1 MKVLLLGG
9 TLFLGKHIAEQA
21 LNKGLDITLFNRG
34 KTNPEFLK
42 EAEGVTHIV
51 GDRST
56 ADIEKLTDN
65 WDVVIDVSGI
75 NPDDVQRSVD
85 QLKNRCTSY
94 VFISSI
100 SAYKNLDK
108 GPVLETNALHELDKG
123 DYGSNKATSEV
134 IVNNGFYDNSL
145 IIRPGL
151 IVGPDDP
158 TDRFTYWPW
167 RMNQGGKVLVPN
179 VSHNKNVQFID
190 VRDLASWIIEAIE
203 QGLKGTFNATGPK
216 ETLGFRDF
224 LLTCKKLVSPENTE
238 LCWADESVLQE
249 NLVQPWIELPFWLP
263 DSLNMNGMMHVNND
277 KAIEAGLSFRPFRP
291 MKDTII
297 DTLEWSLHER
307 NGKWDAGLEREK
319 EYRVLEVVES
329 GNNAV

>member
-21 LNKGLDITLFNRG
+21 LKKGMDITLFNRG

-42 EAEGVTHIV
+42 EVKGITHIV
-51 GDRST
+51 GNRST
-56 ADIEKLTDN
+56 NDIEKLTDN
-65 WDVVIDVSGI
+65 WDVVIDLSGTDP
-75 NPDDVQRSVD
+75 NDVQRSVN
-85 QLKNRCTSY
+85 QLKNRCNSY

-108 GPVLETNALHELDKG
+108 GPVLETNALHELYKG
-123 DYGSNKATSEV
+123 DYGSNKATCEV
-134 IVNNGFYDNSL
+134 IVNNDFYDNSL

-167 RMNQGGKVLVPN
+167 RMNQGGRILVPN
-179 VSHNKNVQFID
+179 VSYSKKVQFID
-190 VRDLASWIIEAIE
+190 VRDLASWIIEAIG
-203 QGLKGTFNATGPK
+203 QGLKGTFNAVGPK

-224 LLTCKKLVSPENTE
+224 ILSCKKLVSPENTE
-238 LCWADESVLQE
+238 LYWVEESVLEE
-249 NLVQPWIELPFWLP
+249 NQVQPWGELPFWLP
-263 DSLNMNGMMHVNND
+263 DTLNMNGLMCTNND
-277 KAIEAGLSFRPFRP
+277 KAIKAGLSFRS
-291 MKDTII
+291 MKKTIM

-307 NGKWDAGLEREK
+307 NGKWEAGLGREK
-319 EYRVLEVVES
+319 EFHLLEVV
-329 GNNAV
+329 GNGK